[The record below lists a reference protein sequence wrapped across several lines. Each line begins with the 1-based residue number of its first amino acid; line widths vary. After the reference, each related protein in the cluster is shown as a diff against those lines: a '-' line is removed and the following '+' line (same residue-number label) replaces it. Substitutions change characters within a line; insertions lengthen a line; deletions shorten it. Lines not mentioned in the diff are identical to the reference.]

1 MVYAG
6 RPSFIEFLSNCIE
19 SSGEFVCTFFDEKPL
34 QIDMRNI
41 FPKPF
46 VQHTMRGRTNAVL
59 EQAVLIWWLCPRV
72 IGRNHPYVTR
82 QAVTGRDKIC
92 TS

>member
-1 MVYAG
+1 
-6 RPSFIEFLSNCIE
+6 
-19 SSGEFVCTFFDEKPL
+19 
-34 QIDMRNI
+34 
-41 FPKPF
+41 
-46 VQHTMRGRTNAVL
+46 MRGRTNAVL

-92 TS
+92 TL